1 MKKYK
6 VTVIRSKFAT
16 DIYIRKDRDTAIG
29 IMKQMKDFFPK
40 AEVTMEEE

>member
-6 VTVIRSKFAT
+6 VTVIRSKFST
-16 DIYIRKDRDTAIG
+16 DIYIRKDKDTAEALAR
-29 IMKQMKDFFPK
+29 QMKVFFPK